1 MDETTARRLSRPVG
15 PGSRRNRR
23 GPPAEMIAA
32 EENTQRC
39 NVTHACLPSMA
50 LEREDVHDGAELL
63 REML

>member
-39 NVTHACLPSMA
+39 DVTHACLPS
-50 LEREDVHDGAELL
+50 DGTGKGRRAELL